1 MKVERSKKLVQIA
14 IRTAVTL
21 LISILLVVVAGGNPI
36 QAVSSFFYGLFGT
49 LNGFAEIFV
58 RATPLILLGLAVA
71 LSFKTGFF
79 NLGADGQFYIGAIAA
94 TITVLYTP
102 GLPGL
107 VRICL
112 AFFASFAAGGFW
124 AFLPAWMK
132 NSLGISE
139 TVSTIM
145 FNYIAIMLVGIFIRG
160 FLQDLNTTEAMSSQ
174 IPEEARLTQLFYP
187 TRLHSGIIIAVLA
200 AFVIWFVLY
209 RTTFGL
215 NMKLIGMSKRA
226 AYCNGLPVKRWL
238 AISAIISGGL
248 AGLAG
253 MIEILGLQYRLLEGV
268 SSGNGYT
275 AVLIALLA
283 SNNPL
288 GIIGVAIGYAM
299 LMVGTTTMQRH
310 LGIPSSM
317 VSIIIGFIVM
327 MVLSKDLM
335 KYLKEHKKVKAEK

>member
-1 MKVERSKKLVQIA
+1 MKVGRSKKIVQIA

-102 GLPGL
+102 SLPGL
-107 VRICL
+107 VRILL
-112 AFFASFAAGGFW
+112 AFLASFAAGGFW

-160 FLQDLNTTEAMSSQ
+160 FLQDPNTTEAMSSQ
-174 IPEEARLTQLFYP
+174 IPEEVRLTQLLYP
-187 TRLHSGIIIAVLA
+187 TRLHFGIIIAVFA
-200 AFVIWFVLY
+200 AFIVWFVLY

-215 NMKLIGMSKRA
+215 NMQLIGMSKRA

-268 SSGNGYT
+268 SGGNGYT

-283 SNNPL
+283 SNNPI

-317 VSIIIGFIVM
+317 VSIIIGFIVV
-327 MVLSKDLM
+327 MVLSKDLL
-335 KYLKEHKKVKAEK
+335 KFLKEHFQAKSVQ